1 MRSSRRTVIIAVL
14 MIIVSL
20 LSACYS
26 DEAFTDIKNHPEK
39 RVVSNK
45 DGIQKVKE
53 GQRKSR
59 GIYLG

>member
-1 MRSSRRTVIIAVL
+1 

-45 DGIQKVKE
+45 EGIQKVKE

-59 GIYLG
+59 GIT